1 MAQAKT
7 RASTKRP
14 RGTAKTQ
21 TRSKAK
27 ASSKTPKRAANGS
40 RASGGNRSS
49 NGKTRIEAAR
59 QTVENSTKDVGQT
72 VGKAGQTVGK
82 AASKAKTPLLAG
94 GAAVAGAAGG
104 LALSAMRSRQSHSR
118 KVLGVKVPQGKRVK
132 VKSRDVAK
140 AAKEIGTFGQH
151 VGELA
156 TELRHVREESG
167 NGSKHRSPVE
177 VVLDGLTTR
186 R

>member
-7 RASTKRP
+7 RASKKRSQ
-14 RGTAKTQ
+14 GSQKTQ
-21 TRSKAK
+21 ARSKAR
-27 ASSKTPKRAANGS
+27 PKRS
-40 RASGGNRSS
+40 SGNRSRRPSSNPSS
-49 NGKTRIEAAR
+49 NGKTRVEAAR
-59 QTVENSTKDVGQT
+59 QTVEHSTKEVGQT
-72 VGKAGQTVGK
+72 VGKV
-82 AASKAKTPLLAG
+82 ASKAKTPLLAG

-104 LALSAMRSRQSHSR
+104 LAVSAMRSRQSHSR
-118 KVLGVKVPQGKRVK
+118 KVLGVKMPQPKRVK
-132 VKSRDVAK
+132 VRSRDVAK

-156 TELRHVREESG
+156 TELRHAREETG

-177 VVLDGLTTR
+177 VVLDGLTAR